1 METTTKTPTPFLS
14 ILTGLKTGEEAQF
27 LIEEMGSVKTTA
39 YTLKKKKVASFKT
52 RTTDDH
58 IFAKRIK

>member
-1 METTTKTPTPFLS
+1 METTEKTPTPFLS

-39 YTLKKKKVASFKT
+39 HTLKKKKVAAFKT
-52 RTTDDH
+52 RTTEDY
-58 IFAKRIK
+58 IFAKRLN